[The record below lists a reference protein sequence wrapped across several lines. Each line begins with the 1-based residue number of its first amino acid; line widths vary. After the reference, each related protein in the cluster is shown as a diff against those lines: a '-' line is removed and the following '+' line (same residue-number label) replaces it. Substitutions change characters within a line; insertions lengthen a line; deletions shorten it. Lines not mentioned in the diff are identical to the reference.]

1 VKITALEG
9 RTPICTLRKETT
21 MSDPKGKKLPTVEQV
36 EELMKE
42 WGKYSVEE
50 FADRFQLDKEVIAA
64 TIEYLHQLK
73 RTPNKSSISVIACYR
88 NDQLESIVRCA
99 GAQHGYE

>member
-1 VKITALEG
+1 
-9 RTPICTLRKETT
+9 